1 MTIVA
6 MKIEKERGNYWYGTG
21 RFEDLGKWL
30 DKMVPA
36 QGECEKHHGRLERYR
51 LMCNAYYDLFNNGGW
66 NNEHTG
72 VSYYFPK
79 CITLAKGNFP
89 EWDLIFEITEPKMD
103 KAILDAALDTKLIT
117 REEWRLKMEEIE

>member
-6 MKIEKERGNYWYGTG
+6 MKIEKEMGNYWNGTG

-51 LMCNAYYDLFNNGGW
+51 KMCNAYYDLYNNGGW
-66 NNEHTG
+66 NACRGTAR
-72 VSYYFPK
+72 YFGGIVK
-79 CITLAKGNFP
+79 RYAELRL
-89 EWDLIFEITEPKMD
+89 WDECYKITEPKMD
-103 KAILDAALDTKLIT
+103 KAILDAALDTNLIT

>member
-6 MKIEKERGNYWYGTG
+6 MKIEKERGNYSAGTG
-21 RFEDLGKWL
+21 RFEDLAKWL

-36 QGECEKHHGRLERYR
+36 MGMCEIHHGRLERYR
-51 LMCNAYYDLFNNGGW
+51 LMCNAYYDVFNNGGW
-66 NNEHTG
+66 NNEHTK

-79 CITLAKGNFP
+79 VLSLAKVDFP
-89 EWDLIFEITEPKMD
+89 DWDRVFEITEPLMD

-117 REEWRLKMEEIE
+117 REEWRMKKEEIE

>member
-6 MKIEKERGNYWYGTG
+6 MKIEKEMGNYWNGTG
-21 RFEDLGKWL
+21 RFEDLGKRL

-36 QGECEKHHGRLERYR
+36 QGECDKHHGRLERYR
-51 LMCNAYYDLFNNGGW
+51 KMCNAYYDLFNNGGG
-66 NNEHTG
+66 NNEHTR

-79 CITLAKGNFP
+79 AITLAKGNSP
-89 EWDLIFEITEPKMD
+89 EWDLIYEVSELEMD
-103 KAILDAALDTKLIT
+103 KAILDAALDTNLIT